1 MKLIVLVDFLKIRWY
16 VDSCN
21 KNFNK
26 FNTDINMIFI
36 VTKKNKKLIKLHIKN
51 FIKNRCNICTINYLY
66 NIFLY
71 KIFFQFIYYSKKKQD
86 KETDHSFIINIF
98 DNYINEILINKYV
111 KLSNRQFQRRKKK
124 KKKNIKTFPLHI
136 FRLIKIIRS
145 LHS

>member
-1 MKLIVLVDFLKIRWY
+1 MLHVHFLMFSKKNFTLTKYNKLMKNIEIEFKKFKMKLIVLVDFLKIRWY

-36 VTKKNKKLIKLHIKN
+36 ITKKNKKLIKLHIKN

-71 KIFFQFIYYSKKKQD
+71 KIFFQFIYYSKKNRTK
-86 KETDHSFIINIF
+86 KLITLSLLTFSMIILTKF
-98 DNYINEILINKYV
+98 
-111 KLSNRQFQRRKKK
+111 
-124 KKKNIKTFPLHI
+124 
-136 FRLIKIIRS
+136 
-145 LHS
+145 